1 MYASF
6 WKNLDFLIFFSEIL
20 LAVKLAIQPFL
31 NSTLALVMSGV
42 LLITLTPFALT
53 SITSDFT
60 TFNTIS
66 MS

>member
-6 WKNLDFLIFFSEIL
+6 WKNLDFLIFFNEIL
-20 LAVKLAIQPFL
+20 LAVKLATQPFL

-53 SITSDFT
+53 SITSDLT

>member
-6 WKNLDFLIFFSEIL
+6 WKNLDFLIFFNEIL
-20 LAVKLAIQPFL
+20 LAVKLATQPFL